1 MEEPGGLPS
10 MGLHRVRHDWSD
22 LAAAVAAAKSS
33 LSLWNL
39 YFIVYKLYL
48 SHTSYNYYKDQF
60 VKRQKVND
68 GLCKLQSTVWI

>member
-1 MEEPGGLPS
+1 MTGVKPLQINRINTDRNFILFNCVS
-10 MGLHRVRHDWSD
+10 L
-22 LAAAVAAAKSS
+22 KSS

-39 YFIVYKLYL
+39 YFIVDKLYV

-68 GLCKLQSTVWI
+68 GLCKLQSTI